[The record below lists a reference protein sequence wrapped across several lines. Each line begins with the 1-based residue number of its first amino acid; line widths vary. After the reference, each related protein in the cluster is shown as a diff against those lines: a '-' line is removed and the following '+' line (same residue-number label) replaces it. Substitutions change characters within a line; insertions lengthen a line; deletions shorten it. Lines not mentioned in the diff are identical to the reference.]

1 MKQSNS
7 QDERVPRM
15 SRGSR
20 RLMGCDIKKKTYS
33 KSHDKVALHKEPLTK
48 VNVEKKKLSATSDD
62 DDEEYIMVY
71 DSNKD
76 KPVNKSKQTR
86 EDSGE
91 SGIECEKISS
101 ASTSSKTSSSN
112 ASEASLIKLSNSAGS
127 TASKTKRLVEFIVAT
142 MRFYLMIFI
151 GFVVSTKRVC
161 RHQDN
166 PKLV

>member
-20 RLMGCDIKKKTYS
+20 RLMGCDTKKKTYS
-33 KSHDKVALHKEPLTK
+33 KSNDKVALKKEPLTK
-48 VNVEKKKLSATSDD
+48 ENIERKKVSATSDD

-76 KPVNKSKQTR
+76 KPVKQTR
-86 EDSGE
+86 KDSGE

-101 ASTSSKTSSSN
+101 ASTSSKTSSN

-127 TASKTKRLVEFIVAT
+127 TASKTKRLV
-142 MRFYLMIFI
+142 
-151 GFVVSTKRVC
+151 S
-161 RHQDN
+161 
-166 PKLV
+166 